1 MKVKI
6 SRETN
11 DGYQMQW
18 YTGTISNVQAI
29 SESINYDEFLS
40 ALWQILEVLWYVFL
54 NLLI

>member
-18 YTGTISNVQAI
+18 YTGTISNVKAI

-40 ALWQILEVLWYVFL
+40 SLWQILEVLWYVFL